1 MKLHDLKPAPGSRR
15 PKKRIGRGTGS
26 GHGVT
31 ATKGTK
37 GQKART
43 GAHMIPG
50 FEGGQ
55 IRMIKRLP
63 HKRGFNNP
71 WRVEYEVYN
80 VGELAKRFPGGG
92 AIDLAALET
101 AKIRST
107 SLPIKILGD
116 GEIAVALTVTAHK
129 ISKGARE
136 KIEAA
141 GGTVNELGVKE
152 VHGDRRDIDAD
163 DVTITHGEAA
173 RTVDVRTKKREA
185 KARRRYTPAASEGGE
200 DDA

>member
-1 MKLHDLKPAPGSRR
+1 MKLQDLKPAPGSRR
-15 PKKRIGRGTGS
+15 PSKRIGRGVGS

-37 GQKART
+37 GQKARAGMT
-43 GAHMIPG
+43 VIPG

-63 HKRGFNNP
+63 RRRGFNNP
-71 WRVEYEVYN
+71 WRVAYEVFN
-80 VGELAKRFPGGG
+80 VGFLGERFEAGAEITADLLADRGFRTKN
-92 AIDLAALET
+92 
-101 AKIRST
+101 
-107 SLPIKILGD
+107 LPLKILGD

-129 ISKGARE
+129 VSKSARA

-152 VHGDRRDIDAD
+152 VHGKRRDIDAD

-173 RTVDVRTKKREA
+173 RQRDVKAVRREA
-185 KARRRYTPAASEGGE
+185 KGRRVAAPPAPPAG
-200 DDA
+200 A